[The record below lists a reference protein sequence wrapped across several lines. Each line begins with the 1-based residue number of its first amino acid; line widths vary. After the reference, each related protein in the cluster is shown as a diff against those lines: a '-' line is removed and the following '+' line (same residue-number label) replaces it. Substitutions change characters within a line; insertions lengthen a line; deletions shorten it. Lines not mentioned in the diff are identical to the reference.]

1 MLVIYFH
8 INIHV
13 NDWFDIIW
21 QIKNDRYTFDK
32 NRKMKTGHLHIQH
45 VNIKK
50 KFLHETLHQR
60 FKFYNNKCLYLI
72 QKTTKRQQQTLFYIR
87 YNFIRSF
94 IM

>member
-50 KFLHETLHQR
+50 SSCMKR
-60 FKFYNNKCLYLI
+60 Y
-72 QKTTKRQQQTLFYIR
+72 TKDL
-87 YNFIRSF
+87 NFIT
-94 IM
+94 INAYI